1 MACRDEPSTAE
12 RAGYLLKRVQS
23 ALAGALTKALSGHGV
38 TLAQYAVLVSLDEQ
52 PGLSNAE
59 LARRAFVT
67 PQTMNQVLREL
78 EALQLVLRQP
88 HPDHGRVLQAHLTPE
103 GNRVLRGC
111 RRAVDD
117 VEERMLAPL
126 SADQRG
132 QLVITLR
139 RCLEALSE

>member
-1 MACRDEPSTAE
+1 MACRHEWSTAE

-23 ALAGALTKALSGHGV
+23 TLAGALAKALSGHGV
-38 TLAQYAVLVSLDEQ
+38 TLAQYAVLVSLDEE

-78 EALQLVLRQP
+78 EARQVVLRRP
-88 HPDHGRVLQAHLTPE
+88 HPDHGRALQTHLTPE
-103 GNRVLRGC
+103 GTRVLRGC

-117 VEERMLAPL
+117 VEEQMLAPL
-126 SADQRG
+126 SAEERG
-132 QLVITLR
+132 QLVVTLR

>member
-1 MACRDEPSTAE
+1 MPCRHEPSTAE

-78 EALQLVLRQP
+78 EARQFVRRQP
-88 HPDHGRVLQAHLTPE
+88 HSDHGRVLETHLTPA

-126 SADQRG
+126 SGEERG
-132 QLVITLR
+132 QLVVSLR
-139 RCLEALSE
+139 TCLEALSK